1 MDSLR
6 IEICG
11 GIAAGKTTLASA
23 LKERCPHF
31 GVVLEDAFSGGFL
44 EDFYRHPRYF
54 AYETQLFF
62 LLQHMHQIKA
72 EQLKKLPLF
81 CDFSLEQDYAYAE
94 NNLISEEWKSFQ
106 EVYRRSE
113 LQVRTPD
120 VIIFL
125 ECPTEILLKRIAA
138 RGRASEARI
147 DKSYLDRTVFHLKK
161 RLSSLR
167 REVITIDSSEYDFRE
182 KVDVARLYSELLHR
196 HINCPD

>member
-1 MDSLR
+1 MR

-23 LKERCPHF
+23 LKERCPNY

-44 EDFYRHPRYF
+44 EDFYQHPRYF
-54 AYETQLFF
+54 AYETQIFF

-94 NNLISEEWKSFQ
+94 NNLVSEEWKSFQ

-113 LQVRTPD
+113 SQVRKPS

-147 DKSYLDRTVFHLKK
+147 EKSYLDRTVFHLKK
-161 RLSSLR
+161 RLSSSPT
-167 REVITIDSSEYDFRE
+167 EVITINSSEYDFRE
-182 KVDVARLYSELLHR
+182 KEDVARLYSELLYR
-196 HINCPD
+196 YINCPD